1 MYASTFLVHPG
12 HKVGRALLTVIRLI
26 TNKKYF
32 PMPSEL
38 G

>member
-1 MYASTFLVHPG
+1 
-12 HKVGRALLTVIRLI
+12 VGKALLTVILLI

-38 G
+38 A